1 MRKPRCTCLPLNSRL
16 MAHLL
21 KVDQGSVHEQDCVER
36 AVAEAVAQERARIRA
51 AVEAMPDCSPLAES
65 PETII
70 EYGEGYCD
78 GLFAGRSQVL
88 RVLDPEAEGG
98 TE

>member
-51 AVEAMPDCSPLAES
+51 AVE
-65 PETII
+65 
-70 EYGEGYCD
+70 
-78 GLFAGRSQVL
+78 GLPARGDMMALMVSRAAVL